1 MVIKWNRIFPQ
12 EDDAVR
18 ELNNTSATDLLTP
31 DSLAETKPDY
41 DSCPDVY
48 VLQRSDPVLFKLDAM
63 PDIRGS

>member
-1 MVIKWNRIFPQ
+1 MVIKWNRIFRQ

-18 ELNNTSATDLLTP
+18 ELNNSFATDLLTP

-48 VLQRSDPVLFKLDAM
+48 VLQRRDPVHFKLDAM
-63 PDIRGS
+63 PDIRDS